1 MIGSASHATRTG
13 ACSELKVAILPAPG
27 VDVESIHY
35 AIEHTLDA
43 DVRVLAD
50 AHGVL
55 DLGRR
60 AVVVAVFSSRLG
72 GSFEDLV
79 GLRFAGV
86 PWVAVIP
93 SPHVAVL
100 PKLCL
105 DAGAREVVTLPEVIA
120 RLGAA
125 IEGALDTSPH
135 AERTSAAFVAM
146 LTHVLGLSA
155 HLEIEGPRGLVVEIG
170 VLRGMPWSCRSSD
183 GRRGVDAA
191 AEALEFPTATIRVSE
206 PREDGA
212 RNVFTTW
219 PELLRGIPVST
230 ASAGATATTPS
241 IRGIRVLQGSP
252 PEVTATDASHGE
264 NIIMAKESLDLSALT
279 DIEGFIGACLVD
291 SDSGMVLGQ
300 EGGSAQMNLEVAA
313 AGNTEVVRAKR
324 KTMRSLKLNDRIDDI
339 LITLG
344 GQYHIIRPLQIR
356 DSLFLYIALDRKSAN
371 LAMARLKLR
380 DFETG
385 LRL

>member
-1 MIGSASHATRTG
+1 MIGSATHATRMG
-13 ACSELKVAILPAPG
+13 ATSELQVAILPAPG
-27 VDVESIHY
+27 VDVEPIRRGL
-35 AIEHTLDA
+35 ARTLEA

-55 DLGRR
+55 ELGRR
-60 AVVVAVFSSRLG
+60 AVVVAAFSSRLG

-100 PKLCL
+100 PTLCR
-105 DAGAREVVTLPEVIA
+105 DAGARDVVTLPEVGV
-120 RLGAA
+120 RLASA
-125 IEGALDTSPH
+125 IEGALDASPR
-135 AERTSAAFVAM
+135 AQRTSAAFVAM

-155 HLEIEGPRGLVVEIG
+155 HIEIEGPRGLVVEIG
-170 VLRGMPWSCRSSD
+170 VFRGMPWSCRSSD
-183 GRRGVDAA
+183 GRRGIDAA
-191 AEALEFPTATIRVSE
+191 AEALELPIATIRVSE

-212 RNVFTTW
+212 RNVFMTW

-230 ASAGATATTPS
+230 ASVGASATTPS
-241 IRGIRVLQGSP
+241 NRGIRVLQGSP
-252 PEVTATDASHGE
+252 PDATAIEASHGE
-264 NIIMAKESLDLSALT
+264 KNVMAKESLDLSALT
-279 DIEGFIGACLVD
+279 EIEGFIGACLVD

-300 EGGSAQMNLEVAA
+300 EGGNAQMNLEVAA

-344 GQYHIIRPLQIR
+344 GQYHLIRPLQIR
-356 DSLFLYIALDRKSAN
+356 ESLFLYIALDRKSAN
-371 LAMARLKLR
+371 LALARIRLR
-380 DFETG
+380 DFENG